1 MNDKALRKS
10 IEINVPTLLIGHTGT
25 GKTTMVRELAKEYG
39 KTLHRFSITGD
50 TTVDDFVGKFN
61 LVDGNT
67 KWTDGILLNAMKN
80 GDWIVVDEINAANS
94 DILFVLHSLLDDDRF
109 ITLAQ
114 HDNSIVR
121 PHEDFRIFATMN
133 PTEDYAGT
141 KELNTALLNRFA
153 VVLHVDYAP
162 NEDEIVIDQT
172 GVSKQTATKLVIVA
186 KALRAKDIIISTRD
200 LVNIG
205 KLVKSGFK
213 VVDAI
218 QISFISKVNAYDAEV
233 ATQTISHALKVEVLM
248 KKAEVNSFDVR
259 VISDRLNQVI
269 HESEIRR
276 EEIARRVRNVEQKEQ
291 DFRTDTARIDKE
303 LSAKYEKKFKS
314 IKEDVRK
321 ELHEEFMQD
330 IVNQFV
336 KGK

>member
-25 GKTTMVRELAKEYG
+25 GKTTMVRNLAQEYG

-61 LVDGNT
+61 LIDGNT
-67 KWTDGILLNAMKN
+67 VWTDGILLTAMKK

-109 ITLAQ
+109 ITLTQ
-114 HDNSIVR
+114 HDNSVIR

-141 KELNTALLNRFA
+141 KELNMALLNRFA
-153 VVLHVDYAP
+153 VVLHVDYAE
-162 NEDEIVIDQT
+162 NEGEIVIDQT
-172 GVSKQTATKLVIVA
+172 GVTKQTASKLVTVA
-186 KALRAKDIIISTRD
+186 KALRSNNIIMSTRD

-213 VVDAI
+213 VADAI
-218 QISFISKVNAYDAEV
+218 QISFLSKVGAYDAEV
-233 ATQTISHALKVEVLM
+233 AAQTISQALKIEMLM
-248 KKAEVNSFDVR
+248 KKAQVKSFDVKDITR
-259 VISDRLNQVI
+259 RLNQVVT
-269 HESEIRR
+269 ENDNALRRIRVER
-276 EEIARRVRNVEQKEQ
+276 EELYIKVKQ
-291 DFRTDTARIDKE
+291 FRADTEKIDKE
-303 LSAKYEKKFKS
+303 LTQKYDKKFKE
-314 IKEDVRK
+314 IENDVREK
-321 ELHEEFMQD
+321 LHKEFMTD
-330 IVNQFV
+330 IVSSLT